1 MKRIFFVYTA
11 VQHERGP
18 RKAKPKIL
26 SVSSMILPA
35 STMPTAPPVACSS
48 SPTMGNVSTISL
60 SNQFNRKSKHS
71 AIQQQ
76 LSCLPTM
83 DNYNPFS
90 NIINQVIK
98 ILSPLIN
105 PIIYFRR
112 QHYTKQRHVFYLP

>member
-1 MKRIFFVYTA
+1 MVIIPCVFLFNKKTSFVYIA

-35 STMPTAPPVACSS
+35 STLSAAPPVACSS
-48 SPTMGNVSTISL
+48 SPTMGNISSMSI
-60 SNQFNRKSKHS
+60 SNQFNRKSKHPTMQQQ
-71 AIQQQ
+71 QQQ

-90 NIINQVIK
+90 TIINQVK
-98 ILSPLIN
+98 K
-105 PIIYFRR
+105 
-112 QHYTKQRHVFYLP
+112 TKSLD